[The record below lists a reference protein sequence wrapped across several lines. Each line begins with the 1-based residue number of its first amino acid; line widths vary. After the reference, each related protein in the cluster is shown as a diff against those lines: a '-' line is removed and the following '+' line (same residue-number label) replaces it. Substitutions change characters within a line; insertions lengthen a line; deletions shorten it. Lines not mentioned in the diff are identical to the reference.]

1 MNVIGNRH
9 VGNNVR
15 LLLVNNGKGT
25 EFRNYKHD
33 GAIFGEETDKY
44 IAAAGHFGNKS
55 IKLVKHYAEDLGYEY
70 LSAMSKDEYL
80 RALERFVNPEITE
93 RPIIFEAFTNS
104 EDESNALKLMYN
116 IIQESNIV
124 FKQKIKSA
132 LGEKGTNIVRKVLK
146 K

>member
-1 MNVIGNRH
+1 M
-9 VGNNVR
+9 
-15 LLLVNNGKGT
+15 
-25 EFRNYKHD
+25 
-33 GAIFGEETDKY
+33 
-44 IAAAGHFGNKS
+44 
-55 IKLVKHYAEDLGYEY
+55 VKHYAEDLGYEY

-80 RALERFVNPEITE
+80 RALDRFVNPEITE

-116 IIQESNIV
+116 IIQDSNIV